1 MNLFNVRQNLIVIEG
16 LDKVGKSTLISNLQS
31 HPVFGDSSFYNFPS
45 FKFDYLRKL
54 TKDFENTTAYLRDLS
69 HALSHGLTYLDMEQY
84 LRKPNWVVCDRYYY
98 SSLVYSDPRKM
109 NKIEKLWMEPSPPI
123 PKIIFYMYSEHPYP
137 AFASSREDEDPNDS
151 MTAKHRKAIHKRYI
165 KLFTELE
172 KSQGSHFI
180 KICVDDKT
188 PEQILTEFT
197 DHLI

>member
-1 MNLFNVRQNLIVIEG
+1 
-16 LDKVGKSTLISNLQS
+16 
-31 HPVFGDSSFYNFPS
+31 
-45 FKFDYLRKL
+45 
-54 TKDFENTTAYLRDLS
+54 
-69 HALSHGLTYLDMEQY
+69 
-84 LRKPNWVVCDRYYY
+84 
-98 SSLVYSDPRKM
+98 
-109 NKIEKLWMEPSPPI
+109 
-123 PKIIFYMYSEHPYP
+123 MYSEHPYP